1 MFYFSQLAFKSCSL
15 KFLFLQKCL
24 TLFSVAVQ
32 LNRGYRRTWAP
43 SDGAGSRWLAGC
55 TCPPLGSVAL
65 AVCCSCR
72 WTGGW
77 TGTPVPRL
85 WMLQGAARPRP
96 QPGRA
101 LGPAGRGSRGRWRC
115 PVGNLSVLSVS
126 AALRRDV
133 EDVSREQAE
142 SRRRCDRERCAL
154 LAQVGALEAELQE
167 QLSRQQE
174 AAGQASELCA
184 LRQQV
189 ESLDKHLRSQ
199 RQFMDVS
206 VPVRVDGLGA
216 LPCSWAG
223 TRRSWRRRSRLSPV
237 ATARIPTPGLSSRAR
252 HLPSGGRPACH
263 RKGRPPRPAALP
275 QRPAGA
281 VSTQRT
287 RVSCGSSGPA
297 WEGERAAASGPVP
310 LLYPS
315 RPSRVPFRGRGRDQ
329 GAMSPRA
336 TRTVCVS

>member
-1 MFYFSQLAFKSCSL
+1 M
-15 KFLFLQKCL
+15 
-24 TLFSVAVQ
+24 
-32 LNRGYRRTWAP
+32 
-43 SDGAGSRWLAGC
+43 
-55 TCPPLGSVAL
+55 
-65 AVCCSCR
+65 
-72 WTGGW
+72 
-77 TGTPVPRL
+77 
-85 WMLQGAARPRP
+85 
-96 QPGRA
+96 
-101 LGPAGRGSRGRWRC
+101 
-115 PVGNLSVLSVS
+115 
-126 AALRRDV
+126 
-133 EDVSREQAE
+133 SREQAE

-174 AAGQASELCA
+174 AARQASELCA

-223 TRRSWRRRSRLSPV
+223 ARRSWRRRSRLSPV

-275 QRPAGA
+275 QCPAGA

-336 TRTVCVS
+336 TRTVCVSRQEQAVEREHEREEFQQEVRRLEEQLRRAARPQPWAPSLGDVSRPRRPRLPRTRTAAGTTGWEARGPLAASCPAPPRVPLPGATCLPTPVRGSGSRSACSSLYLNLLRGCWIHAQL